1 MAVKVSVQFRKDLRQ
16 LDLLERMLPSRLNNS
31 VKAMADGAVTHMR
44 NNWSPSAP
52 SSPGNPPAVR
62 TGDLDASM
70 VVEQA
75 RGRSGRFESAYVIKF
90 TDPATGAL
98 EFGYA
103 PNNLAARP
111 FIRPALEA
119 VGMNVKDYFDDLFSF
134 MR

>member
-1 MAVKVSVQFRKDLRQ
+1 MAVKVLVRFRQDLRQ
-16 LDLLERMLPSRLNNS
+16 LDTLERLLPGRLNNS
-31 VKAMADGAVTHMR
+31 VKAMADAAVTHMR

-62 TGDLDASM
+62 IGDLDRSM
-70 VVEQA
+70 VVEQG
-75 RGRSGRFESAYVIKF
+75 RGRSGRFENSYVIKF

-119 VGMNVKDYFDDLFSF
+119 VGMNVKSYFDDLFDF